1 MKRENTACEEMIEKC
16 KALKKQGV
24 IGFICTTIVT
34 SEDGTHKFFYKPVMK
49 QTAHGISAYANRM
62 YRKYGD
68 NTTVEVGYFDKEANW
83 HMITT
88 YHA

>member
-1 MKRENTACEEMIEKC
+1 MKRENTACEEMIEEC
-16 KALKKQGV
+16 RVLKKQGV

-34 SEDGTHKFFYKPVMK
+34 LEDGTDKYYKPVMK
-49 QTAHGISAYANRM
+49 QTAQGISAYANRM
-62 YRKYGD
+62 YNKYGD
-68 NTTVEVGYFDKEANW
+68 NTTVEVGYFDREVNW